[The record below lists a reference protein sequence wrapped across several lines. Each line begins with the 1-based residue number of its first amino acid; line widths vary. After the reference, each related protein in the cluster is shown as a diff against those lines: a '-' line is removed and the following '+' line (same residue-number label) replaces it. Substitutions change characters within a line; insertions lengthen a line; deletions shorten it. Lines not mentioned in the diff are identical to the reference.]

1 MHLRLLL
8 IIIFT
13 ASAAAQVNLCNP
25 TKASIVDQTSGVIV
39 QKVTLRG
46 TWGSNVAT
54 VFLPGKEIVD
64 GAVLFSH
71 SIIQSNNGAS
81 ADMIPLA
88 LTLAQA
94 GAAVIVPER
103 TLVWPPKDQWTNR
116 EGAVVLC
123 AEQWLRENTKVAN
136 DGKAQ
141 TNKDNVLIRVGYAYV
156 GPRICDPGFT
166 SECQLTSP
174 FTWPS
179 RHNGVKVDDVWV
191 PLAEPS
197 SGNPLAVP
205 TSVRVGS
212 FLARWLGLSPINRLV
227 GDSQNLFNLFFSVA
241 SAPTA

>member
-8 IIIFT
+8 IIIFA
-13 ASAAAQVNLCNP
+13 ASAAAQVNLRNP

-88 LTLAQA
+88 LTLARA

-103 TLVWPPKDQWTNR
+103 TLVWPPKDQ
-116 EGAVVLC
+116 
-123 AEQWLRENTKVAN
+123 
-136 DGKAQ
+136 
-141 TNKDNVLIRVGYAYV
+141 
-156 GPRICDPGFT
+156 
-166 SECQLTSP
+166 
-174 FTWPS
+174 
-179 RHNGVKVDDVWV
+179 
-191 PLAEPS
+191 
-197 SGNPLAVP
+197 
-205 TSVRVGS
+205 
-212 FLARWLGLSPINRLV
+212 
-227 GDSQNLFNLFFSVA
+227 
-241 SAPTA
+241 